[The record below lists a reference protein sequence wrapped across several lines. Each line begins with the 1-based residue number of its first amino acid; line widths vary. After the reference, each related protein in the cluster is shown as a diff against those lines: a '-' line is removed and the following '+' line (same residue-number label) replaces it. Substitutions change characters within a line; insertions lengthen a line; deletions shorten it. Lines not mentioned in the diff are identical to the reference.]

1 MPVRHAL
8 EGSARGGMAPPVV
21 VEATH
26 MSALEFV
33 ELEDL
38 QAHAVKP

>member
-1 MPVRHAL
+1 
-8 EGSARGGMAPPVV
+8 VV

-38 QAHAVKP
+38 QAHAVET